1 LQLSEGKWSF
11 RVEFGVQ
18 QRGGLAVAY
27 SGQYKLAGAQPGAV
41 RRRGP
46 RVVKR
51 KKREGLSA
59 SVSETRELC

>member
-18 QRGGLAVAY
+18 QREGLVIAY
-27 SGQYKLAGAQPGAV
+27 SSQYKHAGAWPATV
-41 RRRGP
+41 RRRGS

-51 KKREGLSA
+51 KKKKGISA
-59 SVSETRELC
+59 FVSDSNK

>member
-27 SGQYKLAGAQPGAV
+27 SSQHKFAGARSGAV

-46 RVVKR
+46 RVVK
-51 KKREGLSA
+51 KKEGLSA
-59 SVSETRELC
+59 SVSETRE

>member
-11 RVEFGVQ
+11 KVEFGVQ

-27 SGQYKLAGAQPGAV
+27 SSQYKLAGARPTAV

-46 RVVKR
+46 GVVKR
-51 KKREGLSA
+51 KKERDLDA
-59 SVSETRELC
+59 NVSETKQ